1 MAFKGSSR
9 FVYLALV
16 PISLLLSGCNSG
28 SEQRIPARF
37 GLTETVLGRR
47 VAEQAVLLANLVLPP
62 EQRLRLNI
70 TWPAVGYFPS
80 QTFKTDTNQNGFRVA
95 LVTDSGSDNGVIFTN
110 ADAIPVFLID
120 GQSLGNVEVAFVP
133 DGIRCIFVNAH
144 TLDDLSQR
152 LFLAGRD
159 VVEQHGD
166 FDKSV
171 ALSLVLLH
179 ELGHIRFG
187 DRSSYASNAHLDI
200 AEINKPSG
208 AISNPEV
215 RADAFAS
222 EVIRQAWASGEMRSP
237 LLGPY
242 GRASIASNIFRV
254 MANGFNSFDLR
265 HDPQGILDR
274 KPKLELFRQDG
285 YSHLNLYLRLLIFL
299 EQSEPTE
306 ERRRY
311 LELIEQ
317 ANSGERS

>member
-1 MAFKGSSR
+1 MALKGSS
-9 FVYLALV
+9 LV
-16 PISLLLSGCNSG
+16 AYHTLVLISLLLSGCNRG
-28 SEQRIPARF
+28 AEQRIPGRF
-37 GLTETVLGRR
+37 GLSETVLGRR
-47 VAEQAVLLANLVLPP
+47 AAEQAVLLANLVLPP

-80 QTFKTDTNQNGFRVA
+80 QTFKIDTHQNGFHVA
-95 LVTDSGSDNGVIFTN
+95 LVTDSGFDNGVIFTN

-133 DGIRCIFVNAH
+133 NGIRCIFVNAH
-144 TLDDLSQR
+144 SLDNLSQR
-152 LFLAGRD
+152 LFLTGRD
-159 VVEQHGD
+159 AVEQHGD

-171 ALSLVLLH
+171 ALSLVFLH
-179 ELGHIRFG
+179 ELGHIHFG
-187 DRSSYASNAHLDI
+187 DRSSYASNGQLDI

-208 AISNPEV
+208 EISNPEV

-237 LLGPY
+237 LLGQY
-242 GRASIASNIFRV
+242 ARAAIASNIFRV

-265 HDPQGILDR
+265 HDPQGILDG
-274 KPKLELFRQDG
+274 KSKLELFRQDG

-317 ANSGERS
+317 AKTGERS